1 MKLSKGR
8 TASNQILPDDKEAKN
23 LNYLLFTFIPGSEA
37 HPPRSHPLLTREKK
51 KKYTQLVV
59 VQWMYW
65 RGLCKR

>member
-51 KKYTQLVV
+51 KKIHTACCSTMDVLAGAV
-59 VQWMYW
+59 
-65 RGLCKR
+65 